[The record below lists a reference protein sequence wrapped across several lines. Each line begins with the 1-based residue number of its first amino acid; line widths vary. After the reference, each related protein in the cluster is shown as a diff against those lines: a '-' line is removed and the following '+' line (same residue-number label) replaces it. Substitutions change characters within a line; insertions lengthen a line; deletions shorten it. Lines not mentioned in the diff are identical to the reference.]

1 MPRRPQDRGSLLRKP
16 MGGLGKGRGVTG
28 VLPPALTTDLPQYW
42 CHGLGCVHS
51 VTNHAGDDA
60 RVLGSSSHARVLRS
74 RIHAVAES
82 GNPILITGET
92 GTGKE
97 VVARA
102 IHCAAWAGSPAASL
116 VALGCGTLPEDC
128 LSKVLQA
135 RKGVADCRAAHLRAH
150 ELGGTL
156 MLDEISELSPRGQD
170 ALMGFLDDEACNLDG
185 ARSMLIIATTN
196 QNLHNRVVQGAFRSD
211 LYRRLTACEVAVPPL
226 RERVADIP
234 LFLSHLI
241 REANLS
247 FGTEVSGIAPLA
259 LQHALAYP
267 WPGNVRE
274 LKNVVL
280 QAALLTR
287 NGSLD
292 ELSLD
297 APDLAVRSTLR
308 SVILHSLDLND
319 EHPAQN
325 LMFNFEDELLRTLKV
340 TYDGNKIRM
349 CEALG
354 VSLATLETI
363 LRRHG
368 LLEAS
373 PD

>member
-1 MPRRPQDRGSLLRKP
+1 MPRRPQDRGGTPRKP
-16 MGGLGKGRGVTG
+16 MEGQGKGAGAAG
-28 VLPPALTTDLPQYW
+28 AMPPGYMADLPQYW

-51 VTNHAGDDA
+51 VMNYAEGDA
-60 RVLGSSSHARVLRS
+60 RVLGSSSHARALRS
-74 RIHAVAES
+74 RIHALAE
-82 GNPILITGET
+82 GCEPILITGET

-102 IHCAAWAGSPAASL
+102 IHRAAWAGSPAASL

-128 LSKVLQA
+128 LNKVLQA
-135 RKGVADCRAAHLRAH
+135 RRSGADCRAADLRAH
-150 ELGGTL
+150 EPGGTL
-156 MLDEISELSPRGQD
+156 LLDEISELSPRGQA
-170 ALMGFLDDEACNLDG
+170 ALMEYLDDETWNLDG
-185 ARSMLIIATTN
+185 SRSMLIVATTN
-196 QNLHNRVVQGAFRSD
+196 QELHNRVAQGVFRRD
-211 LYRRLTACEVAVPPL
+211 LYHRLAACEVAVPPL
-226 RERVADIP
+226 RERMADIP
-234 LFLSHLI
+234 VFLSHLI

-247 FGTEVSGIAPLA
+247 FGTEVSGIAPHA
-259 LQHALAYP
+259 LQDALAYP

-287 NGSLD
+287 SGSLD

-308 SVILHSLDLND
+308 SVIQHSLDLND

-340 TYDGNKIRM
+340 TYGGDKTRM

-368 LLEAS
+368 LLEAD